1 MNIQELLTG
10 NIGVQQSNLS
20 EMSAIK
26 KILDGNGNGSIAGKA
41 LDLGSKLLGGFSRK

>member
-10 NIGVQQSNLS
+10 NIGVQRSNLS
-20 EMSAIK
+20 EMRAIK
-26 KILDGNGNGSIAGKA
+26 KILDGNGGGSIAGKT